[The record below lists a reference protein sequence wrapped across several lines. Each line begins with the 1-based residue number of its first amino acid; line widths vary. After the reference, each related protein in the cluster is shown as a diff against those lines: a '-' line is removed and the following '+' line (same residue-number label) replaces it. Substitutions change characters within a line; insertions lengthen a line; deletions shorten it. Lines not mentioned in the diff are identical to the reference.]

1 MNTVLRSALLVAA
14 LATFGPQVAAQSK
27 SKKGKAPVSAPA
39 PSDKKVTIA
48 SKLKTTVAYDGLM
61 KVYQDTVD
69 GKLYLKL
76 STDQLNSEFIYWS
89 YAENGVASVGFNR
102 GSFRANEVFV
112 IRRYFDQIQFET
124 QNTGYYFDPSSA

>member
-76 STDQLNSEFIYWS
+76 ST
-89 YAENGVASVGFNR
+89 VM
-102 GSFRANEVFV
+102 
-112 IRRYFDQIQFET
+112 IQCVLLLQH
-124 QNTGYYFDPSSA
+124 QNLRQNKFKNHLKN